1 MINLALALVITIF
14 AATNILSILTN
25 GTFGFFAL
33 NYAYSVEVTPDS
45 LKEIR
50 ENLLEVRLSLQKGD
64 LIEALQHLNNVDEQI
79 LLLTSNNT
87 SSIEYE
93 KNKNIPIPA
102 QEEKISIEPVNM
114 TNHIAENLQDLK
126 ISFDSIKINNDHDL
140 LYEGEWKIDAYVNGK
155 KISLLSNSSMGVESG
170 QTVVFPKGDK
180 FMNIQIMDNQTLRI
194 VTLGIEYDSKTD
206 QLKNYLPDI
215 SSILDNDNVPLSED
229 KDRSRFSIEP
239 FTAFDRNDAIG
250 IVAKEF
256 TAKDNFG
263 IGLNHDYCSES
274 SGEAGDLYDI
284 VDTNCDFQLRFSIES
299 NNKI

>member
-1 MINLALALVITIF
+1 MREFDSTVRRFNFMSRFYYSERNSVSILVKVGFVLGINL
-14 AATNILSILTN
+14 
-25 GTFGFFAL
+25 
-33 NYAYSVEVTPDS
+33 
-45 LKEIR
+45 
-50 ENLLEVRLSLQKGD
+50 
-64 LIEALQHLNNVDEQI
+64 
-79 LLLTSNNT
+79 LLLNQ
-87 SSIEYE
+87 IVH
-93 KNKNIPIPA
+93 ILA
-102 QEEKISIEPVNM
+102 QDEKINIEPVNI
-114 TNHIAENLQDLK
+114 TNHITENLQDLK
-126 ISFDSIKINNDHDL
+126 ISFYSIKINNDHDL

-155 KISLLSNSSMGVESG
+155 KISLLSNSSMQVESG

-180 FMNIQIMDNQTLRI
+180 FMNIQIIDNQTLRI

-206 QLKNYLPDI
+206 QVKNYLPDI

-229 KDRSRFSIEP
+229 KDKSRFSIEP

-263 IGLNHDYCSES
+263 ISLNHDYCSDS

-299 NNKI
+299 NNKIEK

>member
-1 MINLALALVITIF
+1 MNELDSTIKRF
-14 AATNILSILTN
+14 NFMSRPYYFERNSASILVKV
-25 GTFGFFAL
+25 GLVLGISLLLL
-33 NYAYSVEVTPDS
+33 NQIV
-45 LKEIR
+45 
-50 ENLLEVRLSLQKGD
+50 
-64 LIEALQHLNNVDEQI
+64 QI
-79 LLLTSNNT
+79 L
-87 SSIEYE
+87 
-93 KNKNIPIPA
+93 A
-102 QEEKISIEPVNM
+102 QDEKINVEQVNM
-114 TNHIAENLQDLK
+114 TNYIPENLQQDLK

-155 KISLLSNSSMGVESG
+155 KISLLSNSTMQVESG
-170 QTVVFPKGDK
+170 LTVVFPKGEK
-180 FMNIQIMDNQTLRI
+180 FTNIQIMDNQTLRI

-206 QLKNYLPDI
+206 QIKNYLPDI

-229 KDRSRFSIEP
+229 KDKSRFGIEP

-274 SGEAGDLYDI
+274 SGESGDLYDT

-299 NNKI
+299 NNKIEK

>member
-1 MINLALALVITIF
+1 MIKLRLYGKNLNGFCIDINEYSIMREFDSTVRRFNFMSRFYYSERNSVSILVKVGFVLGINL
-14 AATNILSILTN
+14 
-25 GTFGFFAL
+25 
-33 NYAYSVEVTPDS
+33 
-45 LKEIR
+45 
-50 ENLLEVRLSLQKGD
+50 
-64 LIEALQHLNNVDEQI
+64 
-79 LLLTSNNT
+79 LLLNQ
-87 SSIEYE
+87 IVH
-93 KNKNIPIPA
+93 ILA
-102 QEEKISIEPVNM
+102 QDEKINIEPVNI
-114 TNHIAENLQDLK
+114 TNHITENLQDLK
-126 ISFDSIKINNDHDL
+126 ISFYSIKINNDHDL

-155 KISLLSNSSMGVESG
+155 KISLLSNSSMQVESG

-180 FMNIQIMDNQTLRI
+180 FMNIQIIDNQTLRI

-206 QLKNYLPDI
+206 QVKNYLPDI

-229 KDRSRFSIEP
+229 KDKSRFGIEP

-263 IGLNHDYCSES
+263 IGLNHDYCSDS

-299 NNKI
+299 NNKIEK

>member
-1 MINLALALVITIF
+1 MIKLRLYGKNLNGFCIDINEYSIMREFDSIVRRFNFMSRFYYSERNSVSILVKVGFVLGINLLLLNQIV
-14 AATNILSILTN
+14 NIL
-25 GTFGFFAL
+25 
-33 NYAYSVEVTPDS
+33 
-45 LKEIR
+45 
-50 ENLLEVRLSLQKGD
+50 
-64 LIEALQHLNNVDEQI
+64 
-79 LLLTSNNT
+79 
-87 SSIEYE
+87 
-93 KNKNIPIPA
+93 A
-102 QEEKISIEPVNM
+102 QDEKINIEPVNI
-114 TNHIAENLQDLK
+114 TNHITENLQDLK
-126 ISFDSIKINNDHDL
+126 ISFYSIKINNDHDL

-155 KISLLSNSSMGVESG
+155 KISLLSNSSMQVESG

-180 FMNIQIMDNQTLRI
+180 FMNIQIIDNQTLRI

-206 QLKNYLPDI
+206 QVKNYLPDI

-229 KDRSRFSIEP
+229 KDKSRFSIEP

-263 IGLNHDYCSES
+263 ISLNHDYCSDS

-299 NNKI
+299 NNKIEK

>member
-1 MINLALALVITIF
+1 MIKLRLYGKNLNGFCIDINEYSIMREFDSIVRRFNFMSRFYYSERNSVSILVKVGFVLGINLLLLNQIV
-14 AATNILSILTN
+14 NIL
-25 GTFGFFAL
+25 
-33 NYAYSVEVTPDS
+33 
-45 LKEIR
+45 
-50 ENLLEVRLSLQKGD
+50 
-64 LIEALQHLNNVDEQI
+64 
-79 LLLTSNNT
+79 
-87 SSIEYE
+87 
-93 KNKNIPIPA
+93 A
-102 QEEKISIEPVNM
+102 QDEKINIEPVNI
-114 TNHIAENLQDLK
+114 TNHITENLQDLK
-126 ISFDSIKINNDHDL
+126 ISFYSIKINNDHDL

-155 KISLLSNSSMGVESG
+155 KISLLSNSSMQVESG

-180 FMNIQIMDNQTLRI
+180 FMNIQIIDNQTLRI

-206 QLKNYLPDI
+206 QVKNYLPDI

-229 KDRSRFSIEP
+229 KDKSRFSIEP

-263 IGLNHDYCSES
+263 IGLNHDYCSDS

-299 NNKI
+299 NNKIEK